1 MSDYVQSFL
10 LGVIFG
16 LLVVCYVEVKRIEKK
31 LRKILKEEEE
41 AGNKEVEFR
50 GENDGKAC

>member
-1 MSDYVQSFL
+1 

-41 AGNKEVEFR
+41 AGKDKEVEM
-50 GENDGKAC
+50 EE